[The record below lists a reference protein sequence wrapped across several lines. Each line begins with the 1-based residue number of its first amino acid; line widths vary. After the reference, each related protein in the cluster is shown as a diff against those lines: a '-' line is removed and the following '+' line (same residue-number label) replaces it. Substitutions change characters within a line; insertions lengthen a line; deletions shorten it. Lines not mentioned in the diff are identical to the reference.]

1 MKVRREDS
9 GRKISVTINS
19 KETAEGVLHIGAS
32 DGYCYILTRSNICW
46 PTADHP
52 DIPKHLQE
60 NFPYA
65 WGLGIEDDI
74 DPSVR
79 FLDVDQDGRWFPVK
93 DYSALETGMRARIHS
108 DLFSL
113 REGEIVDGGTIEVKI
128 QGEWGF
134 KSLVED
140 SFLEPLWEGQEVE
153 IFVYEGSEIPACCR
167 VKATEEQ
174 QAILDT
180 LTSAN
185 SLTLDGA
192 SLDYS
197 KIDFNC
203 GHSPLYASFDEP
215 RSWAD
220 IIQ

>member
-1 MKVRREDS
+1 MKVQREDS
-9 GRKISVTINS
+9 GRKISVTISS
-19 KETAEGVLHIGAS
+19 KETVEGVLHIGAS
-32 DGYCYILTRSNICW
+32 DGYCYILTHSNICW

-113 REGEIVDGGTIEVKI
+113 REGEIV
-128 QGEWGF
+128 
-134 KSLVED
+134 
-140 SFLEPLWEGQEVE
+140 
-153 IFVYEGSEIPACCR
+153 
-167 VKATEEQ
+167 ATEEQ